1 MNGYFSS
8 LQKQDGPVLTHI
20 LNGLRSH
27 PSFRIFVVGSL
38 TTILALSIYLIT
50 IAPDITWSHSSS
62 DGGELITAAVT
73 LGIPHPPGYP
83 TYVLLGKLIS
93 LLPIGTIAFRFNL
106 FSAFAASIAAGFAA
120 VTALESVND
129 NGSAN
134 SVALATGLTIAFAP
148 LIWSQASVAEVYTL
162 NLALISFFL
171 WALLGRRS
179 SLLTG
184 VLLGLSITTH
194 LTSLLLLPMAFILT
208 VRGRRTHL
216 IGGLFMGLTPLLLLP
231 IFAELG
237 SPVMWGDA
245 TNLRGWLWLISGQLY
260 ASNLSLP
267 GSTENLFRLS
277 SWSKVILNQFAII
290 GWLFIIFGIVS
301 NRHGTRRNVWL
312 LISVLL
318 YALFSFFYDTPD
330 SFLVL
335 LPILLLLSPI
345 LAAGLSRVGYWS
357 LLLPLVLLGV
367 NFNHQNLSEDQH
379 VRLLVE
385 ELLED
390 LPQEAVLLTP
400 GDHSIFTLWY
410 FKHVEGQ
417 RPDLRLVDSNLF
429 AFDWYRKRLK
439 NTYPGLE
446 GLDNDDLELFH
457 SLNSR
462 NRPFCTLSLLSP
474 ETVTCHRSSDPGHV
488 KSTPIFSGWFY
499 L

>member
-8 LQKQDGPVLTHI
+8 LQKQDGPGSSHI

-38 TTILALSIYLIT
+38 TAILALSIYLIT
-50 IAPDITWSHSSS
+50 LAPDITWSHFSS

-93 LLPIGTIAFRFNL
+93 FLPIGTIAFRFNL
-106 FSAFAASIAAGFAA
+106 FSALAASIAAGFVA
-120 VTALESVND
+120 VTALESVSE

-148 LIWSQASVAEVYTL
+148 LIWGQAAVAEVYTL
-162 NLALISFFL
+162 NLALVSFFL
-171 WALLGRRS
+171 WALLGHRS

-194 LTSLLLLPMAFILT
+194 LTSLLLLPMAIVLT
-208 VRGRRTHL
+208 ARGRRTHL
-216 IGGLFMGLTPLLLLP
+216 IGGLFMGLSPLLLLP
-231 IFAELG
+231 IFAKLG
-237 SPVMWGDA
+237 SPVIWGDT

-267 GSTENLFRLS
+267 NSTEILFRLS
-277 SWSKVILNQFAII
+277 SWSKVILNQFAIF
-290 GWLFIIFGIVS
+290 GWLFIIIGIAN
-301 NRHGTRRNVWL
+301 NRQDPRKNVWL

-318 YALFSFFYDTPD
+318 YALFNFFYSTPD
-330 SFLVL
+330 SFLIL

-345 LAAGLSRVGYWS
+345 LAAGLSRVGPWS

-367 NFNHQNLSEDQH
+367 NFNHQNLREDQH
-379 VRLLVE
+379 VRPLVE
-385 ELLED
+385 ELLEE

-400 GDHSIFTLWY
+400 GDQSIFTLWY

-439 NTYPGLE
+439 ISYPELKGLE
-446 GLDNDDLELFH
+446 NDDLELFH

-462 NRPFCTLSLLSP
+462 IRPFCTLSLQSP
-474 ETVTCHRSSDPGHV
+474 ETVSCHHSSDPGHV
-488 KSTPIFSGWFY
+488 KSTPIFAGWF
-499 L
+499 